1 MRPLDA
7 AELLAV
13 WEQTCTRPP
22 VERALAL
29 VAAASPETPAD
40 ELAALPIGRRD
51 AALLRL
57 RSWTFGPEITAT
69 MECPACGE
77 MVELTTSVPEL
88 LVPEAAGAPALG
100 EGAAPI
106 EVAVAGS
113 SLTLRLPDSRDLAA
127 LPAAGSVD
135 ELRQALLSRLVLDG
149 RAKGRRLE
157 VERLGP
163 RGFDLGQLPPELVE
177 AAMARLAEAD
187 PQADVELAL
196 ACPGCGHG
204 WLAGF
209 DITTFFWREI
219 EAWALRTLRE
229 VHVLASAYGWAERE
243 ILALS
248 AWRRSAY
255 LQLVGA

>member
-7 AELLAV
+7 VELLAV
-13 WEQTCTRPP
+13 WEQACTRSP

-29 VAAASPETPAD
+29 VAAASPETPPD

-51 AALLRL
+51 AALLLL
-57 RSWTFGPEITAT
+57 RAWTFGPEITAT
-69 MECPACGE
+69 AECPSCGE
-77 MVELTTSVPEL
+77 RVELSTAVGEL
-88 LVPEAAGAPALG
+88 LVPEPPNAPDFGAPA
-100 EGAAPI
+100 EPI
-106 EVAVAGS
+106 EVSAGGC
-113 SLTLRLPDSRDLAA
+113 SLTLRLPDSRDLLSLSAT
-127 LPAAGSVD
+127 AGD
-135 ELRQALLSRLVLDG
+135 PGELRQQLFRRTVLAARAGGKRLDPQQL
-149 RAKGRRLE
+149 
-157 VERLGP
+157 
-163 RGFDLGQLPPELVE
+163 DLGKLAPEVVE

-187 PQADVELAL
+187 PQADVELSL
-196 ACPGCGHG
+196 TCPGCGHG